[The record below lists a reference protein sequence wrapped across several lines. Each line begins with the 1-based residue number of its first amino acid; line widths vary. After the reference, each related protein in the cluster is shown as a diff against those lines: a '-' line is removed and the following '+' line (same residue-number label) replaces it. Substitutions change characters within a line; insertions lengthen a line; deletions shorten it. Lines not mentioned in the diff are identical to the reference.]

1 MSQTILITGACFSR
15 ETRSMPSIVTDLIRA
30 KVTGGTTLLFD
41 RAGSGADTLTD
52 AHTSQFDATF
62 IEALKPNLGL

>member
-1 MSQTILITGACFSR
+1 
-15 ETRSMPSIVTDLIRA
+15 MPSGVTDLIRA
-30 KVTGGTTLLFD
+30 IVTGGTTLLFD

-52 AHTSQFDATF
+52 ARTSQFDATL